1 MPTSDSSAAVREHP
15 DSQTPS
21 SAEKPEEE
29 PTKVTSRISLWRG
42 SWQALSHARLPDW
55 LQDNDFLLRGHRP
68 PLFSFRACFRSI
80 FRLHTETWNIWT
92 HLIGC
97 LFFLILGIAY
107 MFSPNLNY
115 VASLQDKMVLG
126 VFFLGAALCMCFS
139 WLFHTFY
146 CHSQQVALI
155 LSRLDYC
162 GIAILTMGSFI
173 PWLYYTFY
181 CSPQPRIIYLVAICI
196 LGATTII
203 ITQWERFS
211 RPEYRIFRV
220 AVFLGLGL
228 CGVIPTLHITILEGF
243 LKASTYG
250 QTEWLIVMALLY
262 ILGAAFYTARIPERF
277 FPGWCDI
284 WFHSHQ
290 IFHVLVILGALVHLY
305 SIWRLQVL
313 RASRGGCESDFFT

>member
-92 HLIGC
+92 HLIGQNGPWRVLLRGC
-97 LFFLILGIAY
+97 PLHVLLLALPYLLLPFPTGGSYLIQAGLLWHCNPHYGKLHPLALLHLLLLPAATHHLPCGHLY
-107 MFSPNLNY
+107 PRGHYYHHHAVGTVLQARVQNL
-115 VASLQDKMVLG
+115 
-126 VFFLGAALCMCFS
+126 
-139 WLFHTFY
+139 
-146 CHSQQVALI
+146 
-155 LSRLDYC
+155 
-162 GIAILTMGSFI
+162 
-173 PWLYYTFY
+173 P
-181 CSPQPRIIYLVAICI
+181 P
-196 LGATTII
+196 
-203 ITQWERFS
+203 
-211 RPEYRIFRV
+211 
-220 AVFLGLGL
+220 VFLGLGL